1 MKSDKNRQ
9 IDWFVTVVPLLCVLL
24 LCGVL
29 FFFPEQS
36 TNTLQTIRHLLGDKG
51 GLYYAVLGLGSFGLT
66 LYIAFSDYGK
76 IRLGK
81 VDKPEYNSFQW
92 GAMIFTST
100 MAADILFFSFIEWA
114 LYAGEDHVKQLGEL
128 QKWAATFPLFHWG
141 PIPWSF
147 YIILA
152 VAFGF
157 MMHVKKRNKQRLSE
171 ACRPLLGDKVDGA
184 LGKGIDL
191 IGIFSLIA
199 GTATTFSVATP
210 LLSSALSRLFGW
222 ANTPFLNIAIL
233 LVIALIYT
241 IVVTFGMGAVSRL
254 ASYCTYLFLAILGY
268 VLIFGGETTYILE
281 TGFSALGNL
290 AQEFMGL
297 ATWMDPLR
305 QTSFPQNWTFYY
317 WAYWM
322 VWCVATPFFIGTI
335 SKGRT
340 IKETI
345 LGAYSWGLAGTFTSF
360 IILGNY
366 GLAQQLK
373 HGVDTLSFVK
383 NGGSHAEAI
392 IQVVE
397 TLPMSAIALCLLVIT
412 MVAFYATTFDSLTLV
427 VSSYSYKNLLPE
439 QEPDKGIKL
448 FWSVIFILFPIALI
462 FSESSL
468 FSLQSVSIIAAFPLG
483 VIILMIV
490 FSFLKDAKKYLN
502 DLEKRP
508 FQK

>member
-1 MKSDKNRQ
+1 MSPNNRQ
-9 IDWFVTVVPLLCVLL
+9 IDWFVTLVPFLCVLA
-24 LCGVL
+24 LCVVL
-29 FFFPEQS
+29 FIFPAQATE
-36 TNTLQTIRHLLGDKG
+36 TLQGIRYLLGDKG
-51 GLYYAVLGLGSFGLT
+51 GIYYAVLGLGSFGLT

-81 VDKPEYNSFQW
+81 LDKPAYTSFQW

-114 LYAGEDHVKQLGEL
+114 LYGGEDHVKQLGDL
-128 QKWAATFPLFHWG
+128 QKWAPTFPLFHWG

-157 MMHVKKRNKQRLSE
+157 MMHVKQRSKQRLSE

-184 LGKGIDL
+184 IGRGIDL
-191 IGIFSLIA
+191 IGVFSLIA

-210 LLSSALSRLFGW
+210 LLSSAISRLFRL
-222 ANTPFLNIAIL
+222 ANTPVLNIVIL
-233 LVIALIYT
+233 LIIALIYT
-241 IVVTFGMGAVSRL
+241 AVVTMGMEAVSRL
-254 ASYCTYLFLAILGY
+254 ASYCSYLFLAILFY
-268 VLIFGGETTYILE
+268 VLFFGGETIYILE

-290 AQEFMGL
+290 AQEFVGL

-373 HGVDTLSFVK
+373 HGVDTLGFLN
-383 NGGSHAEAI
+383 NGGSYAEAI
-392 IQVVE
+392 IQVVD
-397 TLPMSAIALCLLVIT
+397 TLPMSSLGLCLLVIT

-427 VSSYSYKNLLPE
+427 VSSYSYKNLLPD
-439 QEPDKGIKL
+439 QEPSKGIKL

-483 VIILMIV
+483 IIIIIIIL
-490 FSFLKDAKKYLN
+490 SFFKDAKNYLN
-502 DLEKRP
+502 KLGKDSSK
-508 FQK
+508 K